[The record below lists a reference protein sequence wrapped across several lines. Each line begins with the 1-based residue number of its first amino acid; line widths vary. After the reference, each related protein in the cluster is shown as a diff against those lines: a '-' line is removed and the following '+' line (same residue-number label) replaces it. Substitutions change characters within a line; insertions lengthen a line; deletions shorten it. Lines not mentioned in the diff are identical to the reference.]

1 MVREEEDSQH
11 GDLDGSSVQGH
22 DDASLVGMLIESAR
36 IGSVKRVTQLL
47 KAGCPVNAAD
57 DAGRTALHVATSS
70 GQADVC
76 LVLLSRGADPYQRDH
91 RGQDCGGWA
100 EEALVGKDL
109 LSGHSK
115 FRNGEPPADVAAL
128 ASHLGIAAEE
138 RPKLMWIA
146 EAALKSPLPCDWA
159 EHVND
164 KGEVF
169 YFNASEGRSTWEHPM
184 DSFFKLLASR

>member
-115 FRNGEPPADVAAL
+115 FRGASRRRRRARVAPRDRRGGAPQAHVDRGGGAQVPPAL
-128 ASHLGIAAEE
+128 RLGGA
-138 RPKLMWIA
+138 RQRQ
-146 EAALKSPLPCDWA
+146 
-159 EHVND
+159 
-164 KGEVF
+164 G
-169 YFNASEGRSTWEHPM
+169 
-184 DSFFKLLASR
+184 